1 MVTIRW
7 RVIQTPITQYNS
19 MSSWANVIRVKL
31 WAYAETPSPHVLR
44 RVAAGAAAARVG
56 DVCTFL
62 LTLLYAEPACAWA
75 CVSREAT
82 ASGRER
88 VASEISRPDGLPD
101 GHPNRTRSRTRPPD
115 GLLFDRS
122 RGRERLTEKLPL

>member
-44 RVAAGAAAARVG
+44 RPGSG
-56 DVCTFL
+56 DVAGLYFL
-62 LTLLYAEPACAWA
+62 TYTLVITIRGAWACAWA

-82 ASGRER
+82 ASGGER

-101 GHPNRTRSRTRPPD
+101 GHQPNPYPTRRPPS
-115 GLLFDRS
+115 LFDP
-122 RGRERLTEKLPL
+122 GPAPGVVKD